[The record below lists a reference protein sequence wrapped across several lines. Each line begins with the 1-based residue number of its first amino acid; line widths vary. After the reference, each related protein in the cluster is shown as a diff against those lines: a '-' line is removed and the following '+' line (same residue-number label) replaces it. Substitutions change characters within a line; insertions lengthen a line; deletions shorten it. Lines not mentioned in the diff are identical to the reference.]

1 MTILIDSDLISLM
14 KANSYISDFVNCEI
28 DKMYELQ
35 ENYVPVSQHFNN
47 LDISVIT
54 MFDEKAYRTCQIRL
68 VI

>member
-1 MTILIDSDLISLM
+1 MTILIDSDLVTLM
-14 KANSYISDFVNCEI
+14 KANSYISDFVICEI
-28 DKMYELQ
+28 DKMYDLQ